1 MRTSQR
7 DFLTLGEGASKSA
20 FRKEN
25 LPFFPSS
32 PASTVIS
39 FSTISPNSPHH
50 HSQVLQNQWM
60 NRTAQPFGN
69 RGNSPK
75 PMTHPPVIELGG
87 SKEKRV
93 SR

>member
-7 DFLTLGEGASKSA
+7 DFLTLGEGTSKTT

-25 LPFFPSS
+25 LQCLPSS
-32 PASTVIS
+32 AGSTVIS

-50 HSQVLQNQWM
+50 SRVLQSQWM
-60 NRTAQPFGN
+60 NNTAQPFAT
-69 RGNSPK
+69 RVNSPK
-75 PMTHPPVIELGG
+75 SIIHPPVIELGG
-87 SKEKRV
+87 SKEKRM